1 MQNLLSHVRLSVE
14 RDDLLRSMGY
24 PDPSRVS
31 EPVRRVC
38 AEQIERLPDLAQ
50 PWGTCAE
57 VAIVCAGRHR
67 VDLASGATLHSR
79 RLAALVRGA
88 RSLQICLVTL
98 GAAVSAETERLMAA
112 NAAVDAFALAC
123 AATVAT
129 HGLVAH
135 LRQRICADAERHGCS
150 ATYPYGPGYTGWELR
165 DLPQLFGRFTDPSVP
180 VRLNEQWMMTPPHSL
195 LVVMGLVPGRQR
207 QRHELV
213 PCRVCDLDPCSLR
226 RAPWRRQPDASQ

>member
-135 LRQRICADAERHGCS
+135 LREGVCADAERLGCGT
-150 ATYPYGPGYTGWELR
+150 TYPYGPGYTGW
-165 DLPQLFGRFTDPSVP
+165 DLTDVPRLFARFRDPSVP
-180 VRLNEQWMMTPPHSL
+180 VRLNEQLMMTPPHSL
-195 LVVMGLVPGRQR
+195 LVVIGVVPAEQR
-207 QRHELV
+207 W
-213 PCRVCDLDPCSLR
+213 R
-226 RAPWRRQPDASQ
+226 RAAAR